1 MRPNCCVQHLHRPR
15 EKGEAMKNKVRIA
28 AVIVC
33 LLVAVA
39 SACGYMLC
47 QEKSQGIEDMGI
59 STGLKNDTLE
69 YDSEND
75 ILYVGTH
82 DNVLVAFQGD
92 EEIWRAQASGA
103 FSELYLDAEDGKL
116 YAANEDNHVYI
127 YQTSDGALL
136 QQIDVRRK
144 VTGIDVNAD
153 RSLIAVIT
161 KTGSNK
167 SNLIVYS
174 MEGEELENKKYTS
187 PLSGVKFHTDGQTL
201 LISTRKGEIQHVTTA
216 GEPLDAYKTNYEV
229 MQFIRSGDTYWA
241 VNKAGQ
247 YYQLTADLEC
257 LRSGKID
264 NTVKAEVKSIGVS
277 DGGEYVLVGSK
288 EGYLFVMDSREKQ
301 IYMADLEVWLTDFVA
316 VGDRVYIAGYGDFVK
331 AVHADNLAKQDSYQ
345 MYAKALQW
353 LLTLSILCFII
364 CLIAAI
370 PSTRRGALK
379 LMKAVWHN
387 KMAYLMLLPTFV
399 LIFGYNYRSVFI
411 ALTRAFTN
419 WSKVN
424 NTVAKMDFVGFDN
437 FKSMVTEGY
446 FLIGMKNLV
455 LLLISAILKTITVPL
470 LMAWLVSSL
479 RSGKKKYWFR
489 FLLVLPM
496 VVPGVIG
503 AMIWQRIYD
512 PASGLIN
519 NVLGAVGLESLQ
531 HVWLG
536 DAKTALW
543 AVIFMGFPFVGAMPF
558 LVYYGGLINIDN
570 GIVEAAR
577 IDGASRWDIFWRV
590 QLPIIRPQMSL
601 MVTLTILGTMQ
612 DFNGIFILTGG
623 GPGTSTYVP
632 ALELY
637 LNAAQFGRYGYA
649 SALGIVLLIFTLTVT
664 MLNNWLTKERE

>member
-1 MRPNCCVQHLHRPR
+1 MS
-15 EKGEAMKNKVRIA
+15 NKVRIA

-33 LLVAVA
+33 FLLAAA
-39 SACGYMLC
+39 SACGYVLC
-47 QEKSQGIEDMGI
+47 REKSQGIEDIGI
-59 STGLKNDTLE
+59 STGLKNGTLA

-75 ILYVGTH
+75 ILFIGTH
-82 DNVLVAFQGD
+82 DNVLAAFQGD
-92 EEIWRAQASGA
+92 EELWRVQASGA
-103 FSELYLDAEDGKL
+103 FSELYLDAETGKL

-127 YQTSDGALL
+127 YQSSDGALL
-136 QQIDVRRK
+136 QQIDVGRK
-144 VTGIDVNAD
+144 VTGVDVNAD
-153 RSLIAVIT
+153 RSLIAVVT
-161 KTGSNK
+161 RAGSNK

-174 MEGEELENKKYTS
+174 IEGEELENKSYTS
-187 PLSGVKFHTDGQTL
+187 PVTGVKFHTDGQTL
-201 LISTRKGEIQHVTTA
+201 LISTRKGEIQHVTLA
-216 GEPLDAYKTNYEV
+216 GEQLDVYKTNYEI

-257 LRSGKID
+257 LRSGTID
-264 NTVKAEVKSIGVS
+264 NTVKAVVESIGVS
-277 DGGEYVLVGSK
+277 DGGEYVLIGSK

-301 IYMADLEVWLTDFVA
+301 IYMADLEIWLTDFAA
-316 VGDRVYIAGYGDFVK
+316 VGDRVYIVGYGDFVR
-331 AVHADNLAKQDSYQ
+331 AVHADNLAKQDAYQ
-345 MYAKALQW
+345 MYAKVLQW
-353 LLTLSILCFII
+353 LLTLSVLCFII
-364 CLIAAI
+364 CLISAI
-370 PSTRRGALK
+370 PPARRAVLK
-379 LMKAVWHN
+379 LMKAIWRS
-387 KMAYLMLLPTFV
+387 KMAYLMLLPTFI
-399 LIFGYNYRSVFI
+399 LIFGYNYRSIFI

-424 NTVAKMDFVGFDN
+424 NTVAKMDFIGFDN
-437 FKSMVTEGY
+437 FRSMVTEGY
-446 FLIGMKNLV
+446 FLIGMKNLL
-455 LLLISAILKTITVPL
+455 LLLITAILKTITVPL
-470 LMAWLVSSL
+470 LMAWLVSSM
-479 RSGKKKYWFR
+479 RSGRKKYWSR

-496 VVPGVIG
+496 VVPGVIS

-519 NVLGAVGLESLQ
+519 NLLSAAGLESLQ

-543 AVIFMGFPFVGAMPF
+543 AVIFMGFPFVSAMPF
-558 LVYYGGLINIDN
+558 LVYYGGLINIDS

-577 IDGASRWDIFWRV
+577 IDGASRWNVFWRV
-590 QLPIIRPQMSL
+590 QLPIIRPQISL

-649 SALGIVLLIFTLTVT
+649 SALGIVLLIFTLAVT
-664 MLNNWLTKERE
+664 MLNNVLTKERE

>member
-1 MRPNCCVQHLHRPR
+1 MS
-15 EKGEAMKNKVRIA
+15 NKIRIVC
-28 AVIVC
+28 VIVC
-33 LLVAVA
+33 FLLVVA
-39 SACGYMLC
+39 SACGYMIC

-59 STGLKNDTLE
+59 STGLKNQTLE

-75 ILYVGTH
+75 ILYIGTH
-82 DNVLVAFQGD
+82 DNVLAAFQGD
-92 EEIWRAQASGA
+92 EELWRAQANGA
-103 FSELYLDAEDGKL
+103 FCELYLDAEDGKL

-127 YQTSDGALL
+127 YQTSDGTLL
-136 QQIDVRRK
+136 QQIDVNRK
-144 VTGIDVNAD
+144 VTGVDVNAD

-174 MEGEELENKKYTS
+174 MDGEELENTSYTS
-187 PLSGVKFHTDGQTL
+187 PLTGVKFHTDGQTL
-201 LISTRKGEIQHVTTA
+201 LITTRKGEVQHVTLA
-216 GEPLDAYKTNYEV
+216 GEQLGTYKTNYEV

-257 LRSGKID
+257 LRSGAIN
-264 NTVKAEVKSIGVS
+264 NTVKAVIKSIGVS
-277 DGGEYVLVGSK
+277 GGGEYVLIGSE

-301 IYMADLEVWLTDFVA
+301 IYMEDLEIWLTDFTA

-345 MYAKALQW
+345 LYAKVLKW
-353 LLTLSILCFII
+353 LLTLSALCFII
-364 CLIAAI
+364 CLISAI
-370 PSTRRGALK
+370 PSARRAALK
-379 LMKAVWHN
+379 LIKAIWRN
-387 KMAYLMLLPTFV
+387 KVAYLMLLPTFV
-399 LIFGYNYRSVFI
+399 LIFGYNYRSVFT
-411 ALTRAFTN
+411 ALIRAFTN

-424 NTVAKMDFVGFDN
+424 NTVAKMDFIGFDN

-446 FLIGMKNLV
+446 FLIGMKNLL
-455 LLLISAILKTITVPL
+455 LLLITAILKTITVPL
-470 LMAWLVSSL
+470 LIAWLVSSM
-479 RSGKKKYWFR
+479 RSGKKKYWSR

-496 VVPGVIG
+496 VVPGIIS

-519 NVLGAVGLESLQ
+519 NLLSAAGLESLQ

-543 AVIFMGFPFVGAMPF
+543 AVIFMGFPFVSAMPF

-577 IDGASRWDIFWRV
+577 IDGASRWNVFWRV
-590 QLPIIRPQMSL
+590 QLPIIRPQISL
-601 MVTLTILGTMQ
+601 MVMLTILGTMQ

-649 SALGIVLLIFTLTVT
+649 SALGIVLLIFTLVVT
-664 MLNNWLTKERE
+664 MLNNMLTKERE